1 MVLTITNAARRLCA
15 VITESFTSRGLE
27 QHSVHV
33 LIFFYVAACFCS
45 FFFILT
51 TFIFINFPDN
61 CFLPQFG
68 SDSFCFPPLLLN
80 EEESRVR
87 H

>member
-45 FFFILT
+45 FFFYL
-51 TFIFINFPDN
+51 NDLHLHK
-61 CFLPQFG
+61 LPRQLF
-68 SDSFCFPPLLLN
+68 SAS
-80 EEESRVR
+80 VR
-87 H
+87 F